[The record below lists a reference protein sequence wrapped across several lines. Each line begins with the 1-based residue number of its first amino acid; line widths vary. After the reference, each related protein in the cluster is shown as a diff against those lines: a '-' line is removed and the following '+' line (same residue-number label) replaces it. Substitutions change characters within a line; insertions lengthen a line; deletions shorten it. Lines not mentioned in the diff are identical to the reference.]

1 MKFKSARMRGFKR
14 FTDLTVQGVPDT
26 AQLIVLAGPNGSG
39 KSSFFDALRTWHG
52 WTSRKARLWD
62 PDYHGKAGTPTRNQ
76 MTDDVQV
83 EFHDT
88 IPEQRE
94 QRKKIIY
101 ARSAYRNESEFRVDS
116 LVRQGDPL
124 DHVSSQRMI
133 DEDRTVSRN
142 YQRLASEAISD
153 LFDGGQT
160 TFDEYLEE
168 TIGGLRKPLSRLF
181 PGLSLD
187 SLGKPLENGTFSF
200 TKGASSGFVFKNLS
214 GGEKAA
220 FDLILD
226 IVMAVDDYD
235 DTIYCI
241 DEPESHLHASL
252 QAELLSVLDT
262 LIPKNCQLMVATH
275 SIGMMRQARDIEA
288 ANPGSVVFLD
298 FGGREF
304 DGVEVIEPAKINRM
318 FWKQAYNIALGD
330 LAELVA
336 PNQVVIC
343 EGEPLTSPPVKNHSL
358 DARCYERIFEDE
370 FPETEF
376 ISMGSDQQIVGD
388 KRGLAEAL
396 RKLIGA
402 ISVVRLIDLDDHSHG
417 GVEDLARQGVRVLS
431 RRNLE
436 SYLFDDEVL
445 RTLADSTENE
455 DHIEELLTEKQR
467 ILAKT
472 ADRPVDDLK
481 PARGRIYLAC
491 KKIFNLKQPGNDTE
505 EFMRDTLAPLIS
517 PGMVV
522 YGELKRDIF
531 GED

>member
-1 MKFKSARMRGFKR
+1 MRFKSARIKGFKR

-26 AQLIVLAGPNGSG
+26 AGLIVLAGPNGSG

-52 WTSRKARLWD
+52 WTFRKSRLWD
-62 PDYHGKAGTPTRNQ
+62 PDYHGKAGTPPRNQ
-76 MTDDVQV
+76 MRDDVHI
-83 EFHDT
+83 EFHDS
-88 IPEQRE
+88 IPE

-101 ARSAYRNESEFRVDS
+101 ARSAYRNESEFQVDS
-116 LVRQGDPL
+116 LERQGDPL

-133 DEDRTVSRN
+133 DEDRKVSRN
-142 YQRLASEAISD
+142 YQRLASEAVSD
-153 LFDGGQT
+153 LFDGGPT

-168 TIGGLRKPLSRLF
+168 TIGRMRKPLSRLF
-181 PGLSLD
+181 PDLVLE
-187 SLGKPLENGTFSF
+187 SLGKPLENGTFRF

-226 IVMAVDDYD
+226 LVMAGDDYN

-262 LIPKNCQLMVATH
+262 LIPENCQLMLATH

-288 ANPGSVVFLD
+288 TNPGSVVFLD
-298 FGGREF
+298 FGSRDF
-304 DGVEVIEPAKINRM
+304 DGIEVIEPAKANRR
-318 FWKQAYNIALGD
+318 FWKQAHDVALGD

-336 PNQVVIC
+336 PSQVVIC
-343 EGEPLTSPPVKNHSL
+343 EGEPLMNPLVKNHSV
-358 DARCYERIFEDE
+358 DARCYGRIFEDE

-396 RKLIGA
+396 RKLVGA
-402 ISVVRLIDLDDHSHG
+402 ISVVRLIDLDDHSPG
-417 GVEDLARQGVRVLS
+417 GVEELARQGVRVLS

-436 SYLFDDEVL
+436 SYLFDNEVL
-445 RTLADSTENE
+445 RKLAARSGND
-455 DHIEELLTEKQR
+455 DKIEELLAEKQG
-467 ILAKT
+467 ILSKMT
-472 ADRPVDDLK
+472 DRPMDDLK
-481 PARGRIYLAC
+481 PAIGSIYVAC
-491 KKIFNLKQPGNDTE
+491 KKILKLEQHGNDKE
-505 EFMRDTLAPLIS
+505 EFMRDTLAQLIS

-522 YGELKRDIF
+522 YDALKRDIF